1 MPPPGR
7 CGRCCHLTVFSSDA
21 IYIIIIIIITSSDD
35 IQPSTLISDQSPSGL
50 LQTSSSQEYDLVLTP
65 YIWPYKH
72 ESKAT
77 ITITYSHALNI

>member
-1 MPPPGR
+1 MAAGLPSLPLNVK
-7 CGRCCHLTVFSSDA
+7 HKDIKLT
-21 IYIIIIIIITSSDD
+21 IIIIIITSSDD